1 MLFKFLKSKQR
12 RKRILLLLMS
22 EKIVFNVK
30 TKQTKTPKI
39 FEIKRVTIS

>member
-30 TKQTKTPKI
+30 TKQTKTTKI